1 MDGRRYIICKNKEG
15 AEIRIGEKGFAPF
28 VLMQADGVYAISN
41 NVATTENTMMDGA
54 TYHSSIANMRNI
66 VLTIASMSPYPRNRD
81 ILNEVFKEGDAG
93 TLYFHEDGGQDKIID
108 YYVES
113 IDSDGAPAS
122 VIHTI
127 SLLCPDPFF
136 YAPTDTVEMLAE
148 WEGLFEF
155 EHEFVEEGEELGRK
169 SDVRMITI
177 YNQNLVNRV
186 GMKITITCTGAAVNP
201 FLSIV
206 ETNERIQIGSSTR
219 PFTLVN
225 GDELVITTETGN
237 KHVWLTH
244 DGRKEEVNYRL
255 TEDSTFLQLRRGTNT
270 IGYGATSGDEYMIIK
285 IGYRMKY
292 ARA

>member
-15 AEIRIGEKGFAPF
+15 AEIWIGEKGFAPF
-28 VLMQADGVYAISN
+28 VLMQADGVYTVDN
-41 NVATTENTMMDGA
+41 HVATTANTMMDGS

-66 VLTIASMSPYPRNRD
+66 VLTIANMSPYPYNRD
-81 ILNEVFKEGDAG
+81 ILNEVFKEGDPG
-93 TLYFHEDGGQDKIID
+93 TLFFHEDGGQDKVID

-113 IDSDGAPAS
+113 IESDGTPAS

-136 YAPTDTVEMLAE
+136 YAPTDTTVMLAE
-148 WEGLFEF
+148 WKGLFEF
-155 EHEFVEEGEELGRK
+155 LHEFVEEGEELGVK
-169 SDVRMITI
+169 SDVRMVEIM
-177 YNQNLVNRV
+177 NRNLVNRV

-206 ETNERIQIGSSTR
+206 ETNERIQIGSDAR

-225 GDELVITTETGN
+225 GDELVITTETGD

-244 DGRKEEVNYRL
+244 DGRREEVNYHL

-285 IGYRMKY
+285 IEYRMKF